1 MKDRGLLSGQ
11 KNINYEKVRQLVVDY
26 WGESFLQYYQLGDL
40 SSENCWLKNICRKH
54 RKAFSYLEHLIVLK
68 ALVSEQSPIYTYQ
81 QYLDLATVGIEE
93 QAIPVTVK
101 HKTYQVLSDDQLKW
115 IQLIQD
121 MSVKLAR
128 KHDGAL
134 YARLYRNHKD
144 WLLQINQTAIM
155 TPLSLPKPRVDWS
168 IRDRQFMK
176 QLIKIRDELLEDLDS
191 PQWTK
196 KFFIRQLGSVSMI
209 EKNWNFFPL
218 TSVFLDRYAESV
230 DCYQIR
236 RLTRTYI
243 RQQTENKDYPPSVF
257 LRESGLS
264 EQRLTPEA
272 RRFFKNI
279 MGK

>member
-1 MKDRGLLSGQ
+1 MKEV
-11 KNINYEKVRQLVVDY
+11 Y
-26 WGESFLQYYQLGDL
+26 
-40 SSENCWLKNICRKH
+40 
-54 RKAFSYLEHLIVLK
+54 
-68 ALVSEQSPIYTYQ
+68 
-81 QYLDLATVGIEE
+81 
-93 QAIPVTVK
+93 
-101 HKTYQVLSDDQLKW
+101 
-115 IQLIQD
+115 
-121 MSVKLAR
+121 
-128 KHDGAL
+128 
-134 YARLYRNHKD
+134 
-144 WLLQINQTAIM
+144 WLLVINKSAL
-155 TPLSLPKPRVDWS
+155 TPPPSIPKPRIDWRA
-168 IRDRQFMK
+168 RDRQFVK
-176 QLIKIRDELLEDLDS
+176 QLVKIRDELLEDLDS